1 MQFNHGRHLETK
13 QKNENDFY
21 SFLKQCGSND
31 KPKLDKKM
39 PRGYKRSWKDAQF
52 VRCGHSFQKR
62 VFKIID
68 GYFNLKANTGKSPKK
83 VKRKGPN
90 GINVISN
97 RERRKHQVLTSEHFI
112 N

>member
-39 PRGYKRSWKDAQF
+39 PRGYKRSWIDAQF

-62 VFKIID
+62 IFKIID